1 MNQHEFTPDD
11 VLDGMQMGID
21 LSHEVIH
28 PAPVEVAAPARKPTS
43 PSVRAALAG
52 LIGNVLEWFDFAVYG
67 YFATTIG
74 NQFFPRSNPAAQQML
89 AFAVF
94 AVGFFA
100 RPFGSAVLGVVGD
113 RLGRRALMTL
123 SIGLMGASTLALG
136 LLPTYGQIG
145 IAAPM
150 LLIVMRLLQGFSLGG
165 EFTGAMVYTTEASS
179 PQKRG
184 IVCSISVS
192 GVTIGFILGSASAWL
207 VSQSLAADQVA
218 RWGWRIPF
226 VSSVFFCLAGWL
238 LRRGLHETVEG
249 IKARSTRPPL
259 LSSLIADWLPILQTF
274 GIGAMMNASYYLIY
288 TFVVEQRK
296 STSANGAPF
305 LLANTVTLISTLLMK
320 PFGGWLSDRIGRR
333 KLMLILTA
341 MTVAVIV
348 PAFRLMLYGAPLTF
362 MFGQMLVAMPIGLGL
377 GMQGAMIVEIFPL
390 RTRVMSMS
398 IAYSVMIALA
408 GGTAPLLSAWLIRTT
423 NQVMSPAYYVIALG
437 FIGLAI
443 MWPMEETNG
452 RALDV

>member
-1 MNQHEFTPDD
+1 MSQNEFTPDD

-21 LSHEVIH
+21 LSSEVRNPEPLQIE
-28 PAPVEVAAPARKPTS
+28 APVSMSTS

-67 YFATTIG
+67 YFASTIG
-74 NQFFPRSNPAAQQML
+74 HQFFPQSDPSAQLML

-100 RPFGSAVLGVVGD
+100 RPLGSVVLGVVGD
-113 RLGRRALMTL
+113 RLGRRALLTL
-123 SIGLMGASTLALG
+123 SIGMMGASTLALG
-136 LLPTYGQIG
+136 LLPTYRQIG
-145 IAAPM
+145 LAAPM

-184 IVCSISVS
+184 IVCSISAA

-207 VSQSLAADQVA
+207 VSLALTTDQIA

-226 VSSVFFCLAGWL
+226 VSSVIFCLAGWL
-238 LRRGLHETVEG
+238 LRRGLHETSEG
-249 IKARSTRPPL
+249 MKARTIRPAL
-259 LSSLIADWLPILQTF
+259 VSSLISDWLPIVQTF

-288 TFVVEQRK
+288 TFAVEQRS
-296 STSANGAPF
+296 STSANGSRF
-305 LLANTVTLISTLLMK
+305 LLANTVTLFTTLLMK
-320 PFGGWLSDRIGRR
+320 PFGGWISDRIGRR
-333 KLMLILTA
+333 RLMLILTA
-341 MTVAVIV
+341 LTIAAVV
-348 PAFRLMLYGAPLTF
+348 PAFEMMLYGSPLIF
-362 MFGQMLVAMPIGLGL
+362 MLGQMLVATPIGLGL

-398 IAYSVMIALA
+398 VAYSVMVAIA
-408 GGTAPLLSAWLIRTT
+408 GGTAPLLSKWLIETT
-423 NQVMSPAYYVIALG
+423 RQVMSPAYYVIGLG
-437 FIGLAI
+437 FLGLAV
-443 MWPMEETNG
+443 MWPMQETNG